1 MSQTNR
7 AGSFKKKFVILKDS
21 NTICFD
27 NGEGRIQVYNWKIE
41 ALLEPKTII
50 FTKTCSLRDHQ
61 IAEVLDSNLVSVLDF
76 QFNGKT
82 KLFNVKENK
91 ISDTPFSFDKFTNN
105 SVRSRT
111 FSSIDYA
118 FSLSKTEQSLSF
130 HFNNFV
136 DSIEIINHDC
146 MDFVFYMKREVN

>member
-82 KLFNVKENK
+82 KLFN
-91 ISDTPFSFDKFTNN
+91 DTPVSFVKFTNN

-118 FSLSKTEQSLSF
+118 FTLSKTEQSHSF